1 MSVQSVAVAN
11 VVGNVVEEV
20 HREYTV
26 TYRVITSTRADG
38 PYVVLSSGN
47 LPQRGQ
53 FYAYGND
60 LDVFATCKQIGP
72 ARLER
77 GEDSGKVWLVDALFS
92 TKGSNRDPADN
103 PGDPISWAWKVRG
116 SFGSG
121 QRYYTQDANGRAIVN
136 SSDEPF
142 EDVPPVDEP
151 RMMLSL
157 EKNTATLNID
167 QWSETRGKVNSSSIW
182 GLPARR
188 VKLVQW
194 SWDVQWTGQGA
205 AYVANKFEVE
215 INDEGYYYQPLDQGF
230 RVKMGLNAD
239 GTFDYAPIFARGE
252 LIAKPVN
259 LDGQG
264 AQLLAGQ
271 PAVYFDAAAGATQR
285 YELEGEYDFTQIFPA
300 VLPGPIT

>member
-1 MSVQSVAVAN
+1 MSVQSVAVLN

-53 FYAYGND
+53 YYSYGND
-60 LDVFATCKQIGP
+60 LDIFATCKQIGP

-77 GEDSGKVWLVDALFS
+77 GEDSGKVWLVDAVFS
-92 TKGSNRDPADN
+92 TKGSSRDPADN

-121 QRYYTQDANGRAIVN
+121 QRYYVKDANGRAIVN
-136 SSDEPF
+136 SAGDPY

-151 RMMLSL
+151 RMTLSL
-157 EKNTATLNID
+157 EKNTATIDID
-167 QWSETRGKVNSSSIW
+167 QWAETRGKVNSAAIW
-182 GLPARR
+182 GLAARR
-188 VKLVQW
+188 VKLLQW

-215 INDEGYYYQPLDQGF
+215 INDEGYYYQPRDEGF
-230 RVKMGLNAD
+230 HELLGVKAD
-239 GTFDYAPIFARGE
+239 GSRNTRHIKAEGE
-252 LIAKPVN
+252 LVSKPQLLN
-259 LDGQG
+259 GQG
-264 AQLLAGQ
+264 LVLPAGQ
-271 PAVYFDAAAGATQR
+271 APVYFDAAAGATQR
-285 YELEGEYDFTQIFPA
+285 YELEGEYDFTQIFPS